1 MQDQEFC
8 LAVRIATA
16 WYKSR
21 GRIVCVSHQLEYRYA
36 QCSDIWLQTDH
47 VCSLLASYLVGVA
60 YGHFHI
66 ISGFCLVF
74 VDSIFLFALLRSVKA
89 WALHLIGY
97 CTFVGKTL
105 MLGSDQH

>member
-21 GRIVCVSHQLEYRYA
+21 GGIVCVSQQLEYRHT
-36 QCSDIWLQTDH
+36 QCSDIWLQNDH

-60 YGHFHI
+60 YGHFNI
-66 ISGFCLVF
+66 ISGF
-74 VDSIFLFALLRSVKA
+74 
-89 WALHLIGY
+89 
-97 CTFVGKTL
+97 
-105 MLGSDQH
+105 